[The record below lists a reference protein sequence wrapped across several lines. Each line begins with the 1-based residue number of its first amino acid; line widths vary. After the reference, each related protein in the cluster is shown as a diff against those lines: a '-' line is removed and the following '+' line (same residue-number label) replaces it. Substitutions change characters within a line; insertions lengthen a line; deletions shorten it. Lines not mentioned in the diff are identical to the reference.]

1 MDKIESISG
10 ITSTEINGWLI
21 RSGGALLAAIL
32 ILIIGFWLSK
42 RLSKFI
48 KKAMSKSNMDPGLSS
63 FLSSVA
69 TTALKILVVLVAA
82 SQMGI
87 EMTSFIALL
96 GAAGLAIGMA
106 FSGALGNLAGGV
118 MILFF
123 KPFKVDDFIEA
134 QGEKGIVKEMHIFN
148 TIVLTVDNRTV
159 LLPNG
164 PLANGNI
171 VNYTREDIRRVDL
184 VFGFN
189 YGGDY
194 DKVKEVI
201 RTILANDPRVLEEP
215 APFIALSSLEDSSV
229 NVTVRPWCKT
239 SDYWGIHYDMQEKI
253 YKEFAKNNIGIP
265 FPQMDIHLK
274 KEA

>member
-1 MDKIESISG
+1 MVP
-10 ITSTEINGWLI
+10 
-21 RSGGALLAAIL
+21 LL
-32 ILIIGFWLSK
+32 
-42 RLSKFI
+42 
-48 KKAMSKSNMDPGLSS
+48 
-63 FLSSVA
+63 
-69 TTALKILVVLVAA
+69 AA

-87 EMTSFIALL
+87 EITSFIALL

-106 FSGALGNLAGGV
+106 FSGALGNNADEV

-123 KPFKVDDFIEA
+123 IPLKVEGFIDA
-134 QGEKGIVKEMHIFN
+134 QGEKGIIKEMHIFN
-148 TIVLTVDNRTV
+148 TVVLTADNRAM

-189 YGGDY
+189 YGGNY
-194 DKVKEVI
+194 DKVRGVI
-201 RTILANDPRVLEEP
+201 RTILINDSRLLEKP

-239 SDYWGIHYDMQEKI
+239 SDYWGIHYDMQENI

-265 FPQMDIHLK
+265 FPQMDVNLK